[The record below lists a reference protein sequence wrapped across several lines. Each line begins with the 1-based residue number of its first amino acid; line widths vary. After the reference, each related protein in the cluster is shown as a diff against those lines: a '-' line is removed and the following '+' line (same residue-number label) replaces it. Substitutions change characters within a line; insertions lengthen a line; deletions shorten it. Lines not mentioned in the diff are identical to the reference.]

1 MMEGFEPLRGT
12 LSEQAA
18 FRGAAAVQAQLRL
31 VTTAELLCP
40 SPPPT
45 RAADL
50 NAELDALCEALR
62 GSVRRRAGW
71 LYYAPAGTP
80 LPVLARPRL
89 LQAAVLCTLRGVL
102 RSPGGR
108 AVLTCRMQGGAA
120 ELTLRGGTGGF
131 DAPAL
136 LRRLAQEAGGCAVI
150 GAGAPFAAALRL
162 PLCTA
167 LPLRAAPTAE
177 ELLKDKYS
185 LPYVYLGRDCAG
197 DHTLRS

>member
-1 MMEGFEPLRGT
+1 MEPFEPLRGA

-18 FRGAAAVQAQLRL
+18 VRGAAAVQAQLRL

-40 SPPPT
+40 APPPVRT
-45 RAADL
+45 TDL
-50 NAELDALCEALR
+50 SAELDALCAALTA
-62 GSVRRRAGW
+62 SVRRRPGW
-71 LYYAPAGTP
+71 LYYAPAGAV

-89 LQAAVLCTLRGVL
+89 LQAAVLCMLRGVL
-102 RSPGGR
+102 HVPGGR
-108 AVLTCRMQGGAA
+108 AVVTCRMQGGAA

-136 LRRLAQEAGGCAVI
+136 LRQLAREAGGCAVI

-167 LPLRAAPTAE
+167 LPPRPSPTAG
-177 ELLKDKYS
+177 ELLRDKYS
-185 LPYVYLGRDCAG
+185 LPYIYLGRDCAA